1 MVSKAPIFEALK
13 VLHNM
18 YRMQTITIN
27 VVQNY
32 LKEQYD
38 LQLTVL
44 ANGSIQAESQD
55 GKQKYK
61 INQ

>member
-1 MVSKAPIFEALK
+1 MIAKATEFEALR

-18 YRMQTITIN
+18 YKMKSITIN

-44 ANGSIQAESQD
+44 ANGEIQAQSQD

>member
-1 MVSKAPIFEALK
+1 MIAKATTFEALR

-18 YRMQTITIN
+18 YKMRSITIN
-27 VVQNY
+27 VLQNY
-32 LKEQYD
+32 IKEQYD

-55 GKQKYK
+55 GNQKYK
-61 INQ
+61 IEH

>member
-1 MVSKAPIFEALK
+1 MVTIAPIFEALR
-13 VLHNM
+13 VLHNLYKM
-18 YRMQTITIN
+18 DRITF
-27 VVQNY
+27 VALRNY

-44 ANGSIQAESQD
+44 ANGEIQAESQD